1 MYEAGLDL
9 GLGLGH
15 GMGWQPPS
23 NVECRVEFYAGKGKE
38 EKGTRAKAEAE
49 ILTEATR
56 VALSLMQSKA
66 TSQDSYNNKVVKQ
79 VWPKN
84 KATGFCS
91 DNYFI
96 SCHCY

>member
-1 MYEAGLDL
+1 MYEAGL
-9 GLGLGH
+9 GLGLQVQEDGTWGH

-66 TSQDSYNNKVVKQ
+66 KQ
-79 VWPKN
+79 QAKIP
-84 KATGFCS
+84 
-91 DNYFI
+91 
-96 SCHCY
+96 